1 MKLIVGLGNPGQ
13 KYEQTRHNV
22 GFMAADKVAALI
34 SASPSKVRFEGLWAE
49 GSFRGEKLAILW
61 PQTFMNASGKS
72 VRKAM
77 DFFKLTPEEIVVICD
92 DLNLPCGRLRL
103 KATGSSGGQKGLAD
117 IIRHL
122 GSESFPRLKIGI
134 DRPPE
139 GWEVVD
145 YVLGRFNKSEQQEIE
160 QATTRAA
167 YAAMDWA
174 TNGITPTMTEYNGV
188 VSAKQDGK
196 SKPNR
201 KANPPQ

>member
-22 GFMAADKVAALI
+22 GFMAADKIAGLI

-49 GSFRGEKLAILW
+49 GNHRGEKLAILW

-72 VRKAM
+72 VRKAI

-103 KATGSSGGQKGLAD
+103 KASGSSGGQKGLAD

-145 YVLGRFNKSEQQEIE
+145 YVLGRFNKSEQQTIDE
-160 QATTRAA
+160 ATTQAA

-174 TNGITPTMTEYNGV
+174 TNGITQTMTEYNSK
-188 VSAKQDGK
+188 VSAKPKGK
-196 SKPNR
+196 TKPS
-201 KANPPQ
+201 P